1 MQMKMSIYFQS
12 NKNFIRINTTI
23 IDNFTISF
31 LFNLSFNFNFNL
43 NYIRGQMDNP
53 NEKFL
58 L

>member
-1 MQMKMSIYFQS
+1 MSIYFQS